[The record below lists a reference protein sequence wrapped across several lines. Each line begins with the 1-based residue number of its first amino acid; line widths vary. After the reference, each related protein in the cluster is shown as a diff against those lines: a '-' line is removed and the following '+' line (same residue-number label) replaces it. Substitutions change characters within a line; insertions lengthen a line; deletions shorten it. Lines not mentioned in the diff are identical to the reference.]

1 MVLRVGKNTRPA
13 STSDRALPPLCIPQV
28 PHVSLTLSFALV
40 AALALCTLLVGSL
53 ASPLA
58 AAGDADELVFFS
70 FDDQSLPWRDNLKL
84 TLERPERYPG
94 NPVLTAGPP
103 GSVDTNGVLMYG
115 TVFED
120 GGKLRMWYIAQPQP
134 ETKFKQDTFAPRR
147 PVAYAESS
155 DGIHWQRP
163 NLGLVEFRGSKQNN
177 LVSIEPADHPFAVA
191 NDFVSVLKDEADPDP
206 ARRYKMVFIA
216 YLPKLK
222 HSTSVTAVS
231 PDGLRWRLAGTD
243 EFTKGHF
250 ENTSLIRFGGLYYV
264 AGQNLGRAG
273 GHLPGGLD
281 AGRAMTAFF
290 SPDFQHWSSG
300 RALSFFA
307 PITSRAG
314 KLWPRTAHGGQP
326 LEPRQCRRRHLW
338 PLAGR
343 NDQSRSRGS

>member
-1 MVLRVGKNTRPA
+1 MFRSACRFAPLATLVLG
-13 STSDRALPPLCIPQV
+13 
-28 PHVSLTLSFALV
+28 
-40 AALALCTLLVGSL
+40 TLLFGSGV
-53 ASPLA
+53 SRLA
-58 AAGDADELVFFS
+58 AASDADELVFFS

-134 ETKFKQDTFAPRR
+134 ETKFKQDTFAPHR

-155 DGIHWQRP
+155 DGIHWERP

-191 NDFVSVLKDEADPDP
+191 NDFVSVLKDQTDPDP
-206 ARRYKMVFIA
+206 ARRYKMVYIA

-231 PDGLRWRLAGTD
+231 PDGLRWRLASTD

-250 ENTSLIRFGGLYYV
+250 ENTSLIRFDGLYYV

-273 GHLPGGLD
+273 GHLPDGLD

-300 RALSFFA
+300 RALSFFR
-307 PITSRAG
+307 PLRAALG
-314 KLWPRTAHGGQP
+314 KFRPRAAHGSQP
-326 LEPRQCRRRHLW
+326 VESWQRRRRHLW

-343 NDQSRSRGS
+343 DD